1 MKRFRNIF
9 IIILILAAAGYAVY
23 RWQANQAVALVSAY
37 QLVAA
42 ERGDLTAQIGATGVV
57 RSNQSAVLTWQ
68 TSGIIDEVLVKT
80 GQEVEAGQELAT
92 LKQTSLPQNVILAKA
107 DLASSQQ
114 ALEDLALN
122 AELAKVKAMQDIVTF
137 EQAVRDAQYILD
149 NYIIPTEQQGLSAVE
164 AVDKFKIELDEA
176 RLAFEPYK
184 FFASSDA
191 TRQRLKEDLDS
202 AQSRYNA
209 AVKRLKYEFNLQVA
223 QANLAKAQQDY
234 YKWESGPDPRDIT
247 AVEARIEAA
256 QATLDLTHL
265 TAPFAGSI
273 TGISIKA
280 GDKVNPASVAFQ
292 IDDLTHLLVDVRVSE
307 VDINRI
313 KINQEATIS
322 FDAILSKVY
331 QGLVVEV
338 DQVGTSNQGVVDFI
352 VTIELSNA
360 DEDVKPG
367 MTSAVNIVVNQLQ
380 DVLLAPNRA
389 VRVKDG
395 ERVVYILQNNLPTP
409 IIVKLGASSDAMS
422 EVLESDLKVGDQI
435 ILNPPLVFEGGGPP
449 PFAR

>member
-223 QANLAKAQQDY
+223 QANLTKAQQDY